1 MGDTFGMRRFI
12 ALSGL
17 VLVSCALFVSACGR
31 FGVGGCQNDND
42 CKGDRVCKSGE
53 CVDPGGGIHPP
64 ADVSG
69 HAVAGAAPAVPAL
82 APRRIGAGSAPDGT
96 WTASFKLEYENTSN
110 GLSYVAAEDACSSKG
125 LALCI
130 EAQWVRACADD
141 PQLGGLATWTLSPS
155 GADGFVVRGGGSCS
169 SRAIARGREVNPA
182 RAGVC
187 CERAVGIR
195 TSNTND
201 AFLKSSTKKILDL
214 ESANNRRD
222 TAALEKLY
230 DDGVTFLG
238 REYSR
243 ADLLGEARKY
253 FKQFPDQWLLYDAC
267 DVRIEKRANDAQLVS
282 ECTAV
287 GRRGGEVA
295 VVIQRI
301 THGGPEGRIQ
311 QIDEPRTIRKYSPQ

>member
-17 VLVSCALFVSACGR
+17 VL
-31 FGVGGCQNDND
+31 
-42 CKGDRVCKSGE
+42 
-53 CVDPGGGIHPP
+53 
-64 ADVSG
+64 
-69 HAVAGAAPAVPAL
+69 
-82 APRRIGAGSAPDGT
+82 
-96 WTASFKLEYENTSN
+96 
-110 GLSYVAAEDACSSKG
+110 
-125 LALCI
+125 LCT